1 MEFLFSRGIHAN
13 QKLYDVFRDRSR
25 KFLLGVQES
34 VRNSIAELLMNPFD
48 VHKVC
53 FGTILGIL

>member
-13 QKLYDVFRDRSR
+13 QKLTMSSAIAAENF
-25 KFLLGVQES
+25 FGVQES
-34 VRNSIAELLMNPFD
+34 VRNSIAELLMDHFA

-53 FGTILGIL
+53 F

>member
-13 QKLYDVFRDRSR
+13 QKLYDVLRDRSR
-25 KFLLGVQES
+25 TFLLGVQES
-34 VRNSIAELLMNPFD
+34 VRNSIVELLMNPFA

-53 FGTILGIL
+53 F